1 MKVRIATPRRLD
13 GDRARLN
20 STLEPPLSSS
30 QVRKRRGY
38 FLIPANLPVGWIDM
52 KVWFLLCPS
61 RSTLEQL
68 ENRGSDDTGRSYILT
83 MKFAVAVTHEAPW
96 YVARCLDV
104 DVVSQGETVDEA
116 VANLEEALGLYFEGE
131 DLSDSIERPVITTVL
146 IPA

>member
-1 MKVRIATPRRLD
+1 MK
-13 GDRARLN
+13 
-20 STLEPPLSSS
+20 
-30 QVRKRRGY
+30 
-38 FLIPANLPVGWIDM
+38 
-52 KVWFLLCPS
+52 
-61 RSTLEQL
+61 
-68 ENRGSDDTGRSYILT
+68 LT
-83 MKFAVAVTHEAPW
+83 VAVTHEEPW